1 MSRIYEQRVFPILFI
16 LDFNE
21 CALSTTCDVNA
32 QCTNLPS
39 AFSFQCKCNEGYE
52 GNGFTCNRIA
62 TKETVT
68 ETECKAFYLKLIF
81 CPRIGLLDLLSSRV
95 FIGRVFSWVCTLV
108 GYFFVSWVKTFILWV
123 KTFFPWVEIFFSR
136 VKYFF

>member
-1 MSRIYEQRVFPILFI
+1 MFPILFI

-21 CALSTTCDVNA
+21 CALRTTCDVNA

-62 TKETVT
+62 KQETVT
-68 ETECKAFYLKLIF
+68 ECKTFHLKLIF
-81 CPRIGLLDLLSSRV
+81 CARTSELDLESSRI
-95 FIGRVFSWVCTLV
+95 FIGRIFSWVCALV
-108 GYFFVSWVKTFILWV
+108 GYFLVSWVE
-123 KTFFPWVEIFFSR
+123 TFFLWVEIFFSW